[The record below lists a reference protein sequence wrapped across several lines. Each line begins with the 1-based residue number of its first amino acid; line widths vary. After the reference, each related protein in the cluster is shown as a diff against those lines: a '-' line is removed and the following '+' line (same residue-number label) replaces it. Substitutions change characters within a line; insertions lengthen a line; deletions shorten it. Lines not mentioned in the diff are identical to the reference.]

1 MVMHTLEQLRS
12 GELSGARHLKLSE
25 NLIAFPLE
33 ILSLKDSLEVLDLSG
48 NQLSELPDA
57 LAECH
62 RLRIIFC
69 SENNFTRLP
78 EVLGRCSALTM
89 IGFKANRI
97 CEVPAVALPPQLRW
111 LVLTDNQIAALPDE
125 LGQCHQLQKLMLA
138 GNRLQ
143 SLPSTLANCQRLE
156 LVRLAANRLT
166 ELPSWLLELPRL
178 SWLAFAGNPCCEPPR
193 QIEAVTSVAWAALA
207 LGEQLGE
214 GASGRILSAT
224 WRQTFGSMLVAV
236 KCFKGEMTSD
246 GLPQSEMAASLAAGR
261 HPGLIELIGEI
272 ADHPAGIPALVMA
285 LIDPEFSTLAGP
297 PSLDSCTR
305 DVYASGFSLSM
316 SAMLGIAERLASVA
330 AHLHSRGILHGDLY
344 GHNILH
350 DGRGE
355 ALLGDFGAASFYAP
369 GSSSGA
375 ALERLEVRA
384 FGCLLEE
391 LMAHGDLSAP
401 LREALGGLMHECLQ
415 EAPAARP
422 DFVSVHARLRQ
433 IASSAWGASGAEH
446 LDGVAKAESVLT
458 D

>member
-1 MVMHTLEQLRS
+1 MHTLEQLRS

-25 NLIAFPLE
+25 NLTSFPLA

-48 NQLSELPDA
+48 NQLSELPDV
-57 LAECH
+57 LAEC
-62 RLRIIFC
+62 RKLRIIFC

-78 EVLGRCSALTM
+78 EVLGRCPALTM
-89 IGFKANRI
+89 VGFKANRI
-97 CEVPAVALPPQLRW
+97 REVPAAALPANLRW
-111 LVLTDNQIAALPDE
+111 LVLTDNQIETLPDV
-125 LGQCHQLQKLMLA
+125 LGQCHRLQKLMLA
-138 GNRLQ
+138 GNRLE
-143 SLPSTLANCQRLE
+143 SLPSTLANCQHLE

-166 ELPSWLLELPRL
+166 ALPSWLLELPRL
-178 SWLAFAGNPCCEPPR
+178 SWLAFAGNPCCEQPR
-193 QIEAVTSVAWAALA
+193 RTEAVTSVPWAELT

-214 GASGRILSAT
+214 GASGRIISAT
-224 WRQTFGSMLVAV
+224 WQPTHGSLPVAV

-246 GLPQSEMAASLAAGR
+246 GLPQCEMAASLAAGR

-272 ADHPAGIPALVMA
+272 GDHPAGIPALVMA

-305 DVYASGFSLSM
+305 DVYVAGVSLSLP
-316 SAMLGIAERLASVA
+316 AMLGIAETVASVA

-350 DGRGE
+350 DGRGG

-369 GSSSGA
+369 GSPSGA

-391 LMAHGDLSAP
+391 LVAHGNMPAS
-401 LREALGGLMHECLQ
+401 LREALSALMHDCLA
-415 EAPAARP
+415 EVPAGRP
-422 DFVSVHARLRQ
+422 DFVSVHARLRRMVR
-433 IASSAWGASGAEH
+433 SAGMHVAVAAE
-446 LDGVAKAESVLT
+446 AESELNS
-458 D
+458 

>member
-1 MVMHTLEQLRS
+1 MHTLEQLRS
-12 GELSGARHLKLSE
+12 GELSGARRLTLSE
-25 NLIAFPLE
+25 NLISFPLE

-57 LAECH
+57 LAEC
-62 RLRIIFC
+62 RKLRIIFC

-78 EVLGRCSALTM
+78 EVLGRCPALTM

-97 CEVPAVALPPQLRW
+97 REVPAAALPANLRW

-138 GNRLQ
+138 GNRLEG
-143 SLPSTLANCQRLE
+143 LPSTLANCQRLE

-166 ELPSWLLELPRL
+166 ALPAWLLELPRL
-178 SWLAFAGNPCCEPPR
+178 SWLAFAGNPCCEPPQR
-193 QIEAVTSVAWAALA
+193 TQAVTSVPWDELT

-214 GASGRILSAT
+214 GASGRIISAT
-224 WRQTFGSMLVAV
+224 WQQACGSLSVAV

-272 ADHPAGIPALVMA
+272 SDHPAAIPALVMA
-285 LIDPEFSTLAGP
+285 LIDPSFSTLAGP

-305 DVYASGFSLSM
+305 DVYDAGVSLPLP
-316 SAMLGIAERLASVA
+316 AMLGIAEKVASVA

-350 DGRGE
+350 DGRGG

-369 GSSSGA
+369 GSPSGA

-391 LMAHGDLSAP
+391 LVAHGDLPAS
-401 LREALGGLMHECLQ
+401 LREELSALMHDCLR
-415 EAPAARP
+415 AVPTARP
-422 DFVSVHARLRQ
+422 DFASVHARLRRM
-433 IASSAWGASGAEH
+433 ASSAWAAASTSVGVIAE
-446 LDGVAKAESVLT
+446 AESVLNG
-458 D
+458 